1 LILGR
6 IVHKVSLERI
16 LVNVVLMMDEILVI
30 ANSVTRG
37 AALPDFAFPAE
48 DGSEGMG
55 VSAFDQLDGVLEGDI
70 VRRSEQQMDVFG
82 HDHERMQ
89 LEAAFAAVAE

>member
-1 LILGR
+1 M
-6 IVHKVSLERI
+6 
-16 LVNVVLMMDEILVI
+16 NVVLMMDEILVI
-30 ANSVTRG
+30 ANSVIRE
-37 AALPDFAFPAE
+37 AALPDIAFPEE

-55 VSAFDQLDGVLEGDI
+55 VSASDELDGALQGDI

-89 LEAAFAAVAE
+89 LEAAFASGIEFVRRA